1 MEQLSLAKFRPIEI
15 DRTDLE
21 DVQSGEC
28 TGGGFQDFTINGES
42 FTMYYTSDEEVQ
54 VMVANGNW
62 IQSYNHFGVSFSGGI
77 Y

>member
-1 MEQLSLAKFRPIEI
+1 MEQLSLTKFRPIEI
-15 DRTDLE
+15 ERADLSNI
-21 DVQSGEC
+21 QSGEC

-42 FTMYYTSDEEVQ
+42 HTMYYTSDEEVQ

-62 IQSYNHFGVSFSGGI
+62 IRSFNHFGVSFSGGI